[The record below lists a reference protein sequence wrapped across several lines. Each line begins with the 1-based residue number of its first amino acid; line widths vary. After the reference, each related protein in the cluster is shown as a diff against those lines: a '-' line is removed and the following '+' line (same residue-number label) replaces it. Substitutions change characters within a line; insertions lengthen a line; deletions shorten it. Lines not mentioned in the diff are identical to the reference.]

1 MVLKQSVIDAFR
13 VIGVSPDTPEERAV
27 RVYKRLALEH
37 HPDRNLDKVAAA
49 TARFQEIGAAW
60 EICTR
65 HYRNPQ
71 SSGDFA
77 TGYDED
83 NFNDDLSDDDMFDYY
98 EYMLYEMF
106 MNAEFRFSRK
116 GFRSQRQS
124 GYGPSFTSFY
134 SHPFQKSF
142 SYSGVRSSDYETL
155 NEKRQRKEKEKY
167 EQRIREFEAECA
179 QKEREEVEAERGK
192 MIQAK
197 ERAAI
202 QAEVFAL
209 ARSGDSTGVRNI
221 VLKHSLDVTGPEKV
235 PKQQKKDPPTNYNTL
250 LHVAASK
257 CDVELVMFLL
267 DKGANL
273 SSLNKDNLAP
283 FHSAILFG
291 NTPVVQYFLSRRGKS
306 LEGCHPSRAVADG
319 RTPLQMAIASGSAP
333 TVELLLKDATV
344 HDVERCW
351 ESLSLPVAMKDI
363 LETKK
368 GFVPYLLESDGAP
381 LSRKAALKAE
391 AARKRATEKEE
402 KARRIAVER
411 ARAAENAR
419 KKEERAAKRAEAERA
434 KEIARFQLE
443 EEENRT
449 AEGARVEEEQAKLK
463 AEEEEHS
470 AGEREAECRQ
480 VEEEERQRAQFEA
493 CQEEARRKAA
503 NDAQRAA
510 QMKAR
515 QKLEE
520 ERQKGIK
527 QEAERKRRAEAEL
540 ESHGKEAEV
549 PQTEARQ
556 MEVGVHQRET
566 EAVQNT
572 TTQGRHDGP
581 SVSMSE
587 RGTQV
592 GHGKYRQT
600 KSQSRKAA
608 VVSPRLGVDVEA
620 KRAETLRRLQAQAE
634 EHERLKLQRQ
644 QATLQLVAPPIVSS
658 DKAATGTDAKMEA
671 IMRKRA
677 QQSARDKARHQRM
690 KEGKALREN
699 ANRTGVD
706 PSPPADQEPQEDK
719 KVNTRSRRQSTYPLT
734 PISTSSSP
742 VSWIKEPCYPVATPI
757 TLPMTP
763 ENLQTCA
770 IPEDLFAYV
779 PPKSTHPV
787 SSPSSWP
794 LRGRLLP
801 EKQGRHGDRGREW
814 RGRGRGRSGYVAQHE
829 SSQLGALFTRR
840 DAEQELAEK
849 NLGRWKN
856 GD

>member
-49 TARFQEIGAAW
+49 TARFQEVLFIITLPSHLVHHDSKIGAAW

-116 GFRSQRQS
+116 G
-124 GYGPSFTSFY
+124 
-134 SHPFQKSF
+134 SF

-167 EQRIREFEAECA
+167 EQRIREFGMSFSLDFFACTHHPIEAECA

-634 EHERLKLQRQ
+634 EHERL
-644 QATLQLVAPPIVSS
+644 
-658 DKAATGTDAKMEA
+658 MEA